1 MAPASRTPAAPAR
14 RVVAVVLAAL
24 VVVLAPVSLVAG
36 WAWSQVNDTDR
47 FLATYAPLATS
58 PEVRTLVT
66 TRVTDEIAG
75 RLGVVGRL
83 PATRQ
88 VIADA
93 TDAVLTSD
101 ALDTAWRASLRL
113 AHAQLNSLL
122 AAEPGAVEL
131 NDGALQLQLGPFADA
146 VQQRLVAAG
155 VPFAGLI
162 PEVNAAVTIVQLDAE
177 TVAQARLGYR
187 LLGASA
193 SWLPWLVLICAIAV
207 VLTWPTRR
215 GGLILAGSAA
225 MLGAALL
232 AVALQQGAAMV
243 PGLVAEDVRPV
254 ASLFVRT
261 ALAAFPSPTLA
272 AFFAGAAALFTGLLA
287 KPERG

>member
-1 MAPASRTPAAPAR
+1 VARVSRAPAGIVR
-14 RVVAVVLAAL
+14 RILAGILAAL
-24 VVVLAPVSLVAG
+24 VVLLAPVSLLTG
-36 WAWSQVNDTDR
+36 WAWSQVSDTDR
-47 FLATYAPLATS
+47 FVATYGPLATS
-58 PEVRTLVT
+58 PEVRTLVG
-66 TRVTDEIAG
+66 TRLTDEIAG

-83 PATRQ
+83 PATRR

-113 AHAQLNSLL
+113 THAQLNSLL

-146 VQQRLVAAG
+146 VKRRLVDAG

-162 PEVNAAVTIVQLDAE
+162 PEVNAAVTIVQLDAD

-187 LLGASA
+187 LLGATA
-193 SWLPWLVLICAIAV
+193 SWLPWLALVAGVAIVL
-207 VLTWPTRR
+207 LWPTRKV
-215 GGLILAGSAA
+215 GLIIAGSAA

-232 AVALQQGAAMV
+232 AVALLQGAAIV
-243 PGLVAEDVRPV
+243 PELVPADIRPV
-254 ASLFVRT
+254 ASLSVRT
-261 ALAAFPSPTLA
+261 ALGAFASPALTV
-272 AFFAGAAALFTGLLA
+272 FVAGAAALFTGLMA
-287 KPERG
+287 KPERA